1 MTRPDWEDWFIAV
14 VTAVV
19 CLGWI
24 GGVALGW
31 L

>member
-1 MTRPDWEDWFIAV
+1 MTRPDWEDWFIAGV
-14 VTAVV
+14 SVVV